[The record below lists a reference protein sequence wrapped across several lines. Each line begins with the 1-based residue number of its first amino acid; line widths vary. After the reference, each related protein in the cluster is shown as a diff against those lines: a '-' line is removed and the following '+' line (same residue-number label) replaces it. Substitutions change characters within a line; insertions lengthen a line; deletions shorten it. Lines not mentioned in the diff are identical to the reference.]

1 MPLNRKKKTYRL
13 NKTYSMKAAHRKQR
27 KTGKAQEH
35 NGRVWV
41 NGWVLG
47 NGKEEEGESKAR
59 EWSEEAE
66 KG

>member
-1 MPLNRKKKTYRL
+1 
-13 NKTYSMKAAHRKQR
+13 MKAAHRKQR